1 MTRVQVA
8 IALLIRCLGALI
20 FFMGLIGLIYQWIAP
35 RVLQKSDAALAYI
48 HAQLISSL
56 MFVIYG
62 VVLVLI
68 ARPLVLLLSR
78 GLDEKD

>member
-8 IALLIRCLGALI
+8 ITLLIRCVGALT

-35 RVLQKSDAALAYI
+35 KLLDQSDASLVYI

-56 MFVIYG
+56 MYVVYG
-62 VVLVLI
+62 VILVLI
-68 ARPLVLLLSR
+68 ARPLVIWLSR